1 MLLGEKEECVDNR
14 AAKAFHNSS
23 SSDIKQMI
31 EFKDFRHELH
41 KEPNKEELWVRV
53 LQFIG

>member
-23 SSDIKQMI
+23 GSDIKQMI